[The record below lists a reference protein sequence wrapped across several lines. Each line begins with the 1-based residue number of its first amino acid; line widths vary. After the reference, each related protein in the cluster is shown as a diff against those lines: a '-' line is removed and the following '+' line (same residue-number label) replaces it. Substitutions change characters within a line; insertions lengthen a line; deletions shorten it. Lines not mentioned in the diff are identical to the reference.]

1 MVIYHWVGSSIDFD
15 LSDRLSPCGNLILK
29 SRWGPNNHCK
39 NTQKWKLLFM
49 RKQIL
54 QAKYKTLSDCQWETT
69 HLQSTG
75 NLGSVLFSPN
85 LQRGQLLWEEKNRK
99 ITALVTSGVSLKDQE
114 KFSWEERRLRLRLST
129 RSRSFIL
136 GWPYSLFSRGGTFE
150 NKREGVIMIGLS
162 WWLSSKESACQCRK
176 CWFNPRVEKI
186 PWRRKWQS
194 TPVFL
199 PGESHEQRSLWATAH
214 GVTKESD
221 SA

>member
-1 MVIYHWVGSSIDFD
+1 
-15 LSDRLSPCGNLILK
+15 
-29 SRWGPNNHCK
+29 
-39 NTQKWKLLFM
+39 M

-150 NKREGVIMIGLS
+150 NKREGVIMIGPS
-162 WWLSSKESACQCRK
+162 WWLSSKEFAYKAGDHLQCRRGG
-176 CWFNPRVEKI
+176 FNPWVRKI
-186 PWRRKWQS
+186 PWRRKWQP

-199 PGESHEQRSLWATAH
+199 GKYSGKLTNSPTRR
-214 GVTKESD
+214 
-221 SA
+221 